1 MIGIKRKNKVPKNRK
16 FSVYKDNKRIGE
28 VIRYQD
34 WICIDLGTHRDY
46 HTAVRS
52 LVMRDLYWLIGDECD
67 ADEWNRRIECLDNGK
82 IDYDVPI
89 KKRPNSLFNNITQ
102 REIAR
107 NSIYNGPKKWTIILE
122 RELCKTIYY

>member
-16 FSVYKDNKRIGE
+16 FSIYKDNKRIGE

-46 HTAVRS
+46 HTTVRS

-67 ADEWNRRIECLDNGK
+67 ADEWNRRIERLDNGK

-89 KKRPNSLFNNITQ
+89 KKRPNSLFYNITQ

-107 NSIYNGPKKWTIILE
+107 NSIYNTPKKWTIFLE
-122 RELCKTIYY
+122 RELCETIYY